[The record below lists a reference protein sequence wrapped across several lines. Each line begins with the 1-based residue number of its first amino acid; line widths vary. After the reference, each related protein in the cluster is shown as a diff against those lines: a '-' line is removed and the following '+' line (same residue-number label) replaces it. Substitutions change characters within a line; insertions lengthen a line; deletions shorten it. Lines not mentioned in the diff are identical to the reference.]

1 MAPTIEKALY
11 PGGRG
16 IGGVEPLREGKS
28 SPRRQPDRAFG
39 IVSYAPIAIGAW
51 RQARRRSLDR
61 AASPLSPWETITTG
75 GDLAFFYPHRFK
87 IRRGD
92 RRAKPCSCR
101 GRTPDRGLRRHTPKD
116 QLFRR
121 HWIGYCT
128 VAPRVC
134 ASARVAPA
142 KSVWGR
148 GRLRIHGLFELGWI
162 EQAKTSVPWPIVAG
176 LRSGVGYSFGD

>member
-61 AASPLSPWETITTG
+61 AASPLSPWETITTVG
-75 GDLAFFYPHRFK
+75 TSPSPTPTASRSDAAIDAQSLAHAGVELRIAAFDA
-87 IRRGD
+87 IRRKISYSGAIGSAIVRWRQGFVR
-92 RRAKPCSCR
+92 RRASRPQNRFGDGDVCESTGSLSWVGSSKRKPRS
-101 GRTPDRGLRRHTPKD
+101 P
-116 QLFRR
+116 
-121 HWIGYCT
+121 
-128 VAPRVC
+128 
-134 ASARVAPA
+134 
-142 KSVWGR
+142 
-148 GRLRIHGLFELGWI
+148 GRL
-162 EQAKTSVPWPIVAG
+162 WPACGAG
-176 LRSGVGYSFGD
+176 